1 MNKFIRTYKFVALG
15 LAGIIFLTS
24 PLISLSQQKIIGE
37 LTVLGGANSGEASFV
52 TINGE
57 SAQNGRSV
65 MSPAEIAVPSQTSA
79 KITIGKTGRVEF
91 GPNSRMNLTF
101 DENRVGGI
109 FTEGLLT
116 VAVAPKTSISIQ
128 TVDGVIT
135 NPDQSQE
142 NVVIID
148 FVNGKTR
155 IKTVTGVAALNGAL
169 IPAGQVGGVGGVV
182 AASSGGSIF
191 SASVPVYVVIVAVV
205 VTAVITVV
213 ATNSDDAPVSPT
225 R

>member
-1 MNKFIRTYKFVALG
+1 MNKFMRTYKFVAFG

-24 PLISLSQQKIIGE
+24 PLISFSQQKIVGE

-65 MSPAEIAVPSQTSA
+65 ISPAEIAVPSQTSA
-79 KITIGKTGRVEF
+79 KIIIGKTGRVEF

-101 DENRVGGI
+101 DENRVAGI
-109 FTEGLLT
+109 FTEGLVT
-116 VAVAPKTSISIQ
+116 IAVSPRTSLSIQ

-148 FVNGKTR
+148 FANGKTR
-155 IKTVTGVAALNGAL
+155 IKTVAGVASFNGAL
-169 IPAGQVGGVGGVV
+169 IPAGQVGGAGG
-182 AASSGGSIF
+182 AGSSIF
-191 SASVPVYVVIVAVV
+191 SASIPLYAVIAAVV
-205 VTAVITVV
+205 ATAVIAVTV
-213 ATNSDDAPVSPT
+213 ANSDDAPVSPT